1 MRFTPEVSRLASSQ
15 LRCYSFCA
23 LLLCSQYRH
32 WTPRRNRPD
41 RSFPSENRHQK
52 SQIGQSR
59 LDVEAPP
66 LTLPTLSS
74 RSFHFSFDFYYQ
86 LGATS
91 APYHLSEEQFA
102 SIGTAP
108 PPEVIARLI
117 RKRVVRAFQAQPNS
131 TTQQNFSKREA
142 MVKAANKIRL

>member
-1 MRFTPEVSRLASSQ
+1 MLPRNFAATHFAHYFFVRSIDIGHRGATDRIDHSR
-15 LRCYSFCA
+15 
-23 LLLCSQYRH
+23 
-32 WTPRRNRPD
+32 RRTDTKNW
-41 RSFPSENRHQK
+41 
-52 SQIGQSR
+52 QIGQSR

-142 MVKAANKIRL
+142 MVKAANGIRL